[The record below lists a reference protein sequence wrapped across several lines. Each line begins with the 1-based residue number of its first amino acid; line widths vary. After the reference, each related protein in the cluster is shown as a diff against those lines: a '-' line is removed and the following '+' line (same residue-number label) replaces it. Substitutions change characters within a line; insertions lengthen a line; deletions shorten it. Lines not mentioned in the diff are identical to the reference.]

1 MMKLLTIDQSMASCA
16 YIVLDGETPVF
27 KEVLHTTGSD
37 KAKPWQLK
45 FDNPVEQMDYISR
58 KILDVAKSFDVDAVV
73 LESLSFGSAGN
84 ATRDLAGLFFCI
96 QLTLIRGGFPIE
108 NIHTVAP
115 TSVKSW
121 ARNRLPGEEQEEM
134 NAKGTK
140 MVKIKMGKDEM
151 MKVCNL
157 LEPGLIDGYTKT
169 GKNGG
174 ATDLADAFLI
184 GRCYLERAGNK

>member
-1 MMKLLTIDQSMASCA
+1 MRTLSIDQSMASCA
-16 YIVLDGETPVF
+16 YLVLDGKDPIF

-37 KAKPWQLK
+37 KAKPWQKK
-45 FDNPVEQMDYISR
+45 FDHPVEQMKHIADRIA
-58 KILDVAKSFDVDAVV
+58 DVALSFKVDNVV

-84 ATRDLAGLFFCI
+84 ATRDLAGLFFVI
-96 QLTLIRGGFPIE
+96 QLTLMNSGFTMDR
-108 NIHTVAP
+108 IHTVAP

-121 ARNRLPGEEQEEM
+121 ARNQLPGDEQEVM
-134 NAKGTK
+134 NDKGTK

-151 MKVCNL
+151 MKVCNMIH
-157 LEPGLIDGYTKT
+157 PGLLDGYTKT

-184 GRCYLERAGNK
+184 GRCYIERSGLV

>member
-1 MMKLLTIDQSMASCA
+1 MKTLTIDQSMASCA
-16 YIVLDGETPVF
+16 YIVLDGMTPIF

-37 KAKPWQLK
+37 SPKPWQVRFAYPAL
-45 FDNPVEQMDYISR
+45 QMEYISQR
-58 KILDVAKSFDVDAVV
+58 ILETAESFKVDNVV

-96 QLTLIRGGFPIE
+96 QLTLLRAGYTMDQV
-108 NIHTVAP
+108 HTVAP

-121 ARNRLPGEEQEEM
+121 ARNQLPGDEQEVM
-134 NAKGTK
+134 NDKGTK

-157 LEPGLIDGYTKT
+157 LCPGLIGGYTKT

-174 ATDLADAFLI
+174 ATDLADAYLI
-184 GRCYLERAGNK
+184 GRCYLDRKL